1 MTNKLHYNI
10 KVTGKV
16 QGVWFRD
23 STRRKAVE
31 LGVSGFVRNEPDGS
45 VYLEAEGTREAL
57 EQLKAWCA
65 VGPPKA
71 QVQRVDAEESE
82 LKFFSGFEIR
92 G

>member
-1 MTNKLHYNI
+1 MIKKLHYNI

-23 STRRKAVE
+23 STRKKAME

-45 VYLEAEGTREAL
+45 VYLEAEGTQDSLQHLA
-57 EQLKAWCA
+57 AWCA

-71 QVQRVDAEESE
+71 KVENVEVIEAEM
-82 LKFFSGFEIR
+82 KNFSKFEIT
-92 G
+92 